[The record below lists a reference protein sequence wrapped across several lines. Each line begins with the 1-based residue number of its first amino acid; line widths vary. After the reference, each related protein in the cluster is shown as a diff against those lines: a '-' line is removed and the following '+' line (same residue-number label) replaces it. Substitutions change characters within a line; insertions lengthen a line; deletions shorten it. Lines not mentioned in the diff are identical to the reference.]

1 MVLITIVTG
10 VYKPTYN
17 WGAPPCIYI
26 YIHRFGIQRIFTSF
40 PGPLTMPPVG
50 TVKERRSWTP
60 LFLGAMGVLGFFG
73 ARGVGGSGVEKLES
87 NGSLSMS
94 SHFMGQLSWL

>member
-1 MVLITIVTG
+1 M
-10 VYKPTYN
+10 
-17 WGAPPCIYI
+17 
-26 YIHRFGIQRIFTSF
+26 
-40 PGPLTMPPVG
+40 
-50 TVKERRSWTP
+50 
-60 LFLGAMGVLGFFG
+60 LGFFG